1 MKQEFRL
8 ELKQTLKPLPL
19 LIVEAKLL
27 ELPLLEL
34 QDKIR
39 EEALQNP
46 FIEFQDENLMMQE
59 IINLD
64 QIIDRGDYSHPLI
77 DEDEERDRIDE
88 RWIQKDSIWP
98 RLEIQLEMEFPQ
110 KKLKQIAYS
119 ILNHLD
125 DRGFLSCSVEK
136 IAHEVNTS
144 PEIVEKVRKK
154 IMRFDPIGV
163 GALNVKEYTTLQLH
177 DKGFKNVKDPEVF
190 IKEHPEVKKFLLP
203 YPLYKYEDKKS
214 PYVYPEVIIRI
225 EGNELR
231 VEVDENPILN
241 FRVNKKY
248 LALLQSPD
256 LDKQTRKFLKE
267 KYQKVLEFQRMLL
280 KRRENIRKVAEF
292 IAESQKDFLLGKNN
306 FLVPIT
312 QKEAAL
318 QLYIPISTFNRIVKN
333 KYADTP
339 RGIFELR
346 FFFKKA
352 VGRFN
357 SGVSEDELLLLIKEI
372 VENENPKK
380 PYSDED
386 IATIL
391 KQKGINISRRSVRDK
406 RAQLGIPPSSR
417 RRRV

>member
-1 MKQEFRL
+1 MKQDFRL

-46 FIEFQDENLMMQE
+46 FIEFQDESLMIQE

-64 QIIDRGDYSHPLI
+64 QIIDRGDYSHPLV

-88 RWIQKDSIWP
+88 RWVQKDSIWP

-110 KKLKQIAYS
+110 KKLRLIAYS
-119 ILNHLD
+119 ILNRLD
-125 DRGFLSCSVEK
+125 EKGFLSCSVEE
-136 IAHEVNTS
+136 IAQEVNTS
-144 PEIVEKVRKK
+144 PEIVEKVREK
-154 IMRFDPIGV
+154 IMRFDPLGV
-163 GALNVKEYTTLQLH
+163 GALNVKEYTILQLH
-177 DKGFKNVKDPEVF
+177 DRGFKNVKDPGVF

-203 YPLYKYEDKKS
+203 YPLYKYEDTKS
-214 PYVYPEVIIRI
+214 PYVYPEVIIKI

-248 LALLQSPD
+248 LELLQSPD

-312 QKEAAL
+312 QKEAAS
-318 QLYIPISTFNRIVKN
+318 QLNIPISTFNRIVKN

-357 SGVSEDELLLLIKEI
+357 SRVSEDELLLLIKEI
-372 VENENPKK
+372 VENENPQK

-386 IATIL
+386 IAIIL

-406 RAQLGIPPSSR
+406 RAQLGIPPSSK